1 MRVGFVGLGYVGSK
15 LASNLLWNGYEL
27 TVRDLEPSEAVTLLK
42 DGARW
47 ADSGS
52 ELAQM
57 SDVVITCLPSP
68 AASAEVMQGEM
79 TSSMPWVQIR
89 SGLK

>member
-1 MRVGFVGLGYVGSK
+1 MRVGFFGLGNVGSK
-15 LASNLLWNGYEL
+15 LASNLLRNGYEL
-27 TVRDLEPSEAVTLLK
+27 TVPDQEPSEAVTLLK
-42 DGARW
+42 DGARR
-47 ADSGS
+47 ADNES

-79 TSSMPWVQIR
+79 ASSMPWSR
-89 SGLK
+89 